1 MSYIIVG
8 LGNPGEEYKNTRH
21 NAGRIA
27 LEYFRKE
34 VSFPEWVEDRKS
46 KSLLSEGSIGRN
58 SIILLE
64 PNNFMNNSGESVAMF
79 VTSKKKAEKLI
90 VVYDDIDIPLGK
102 IKISYNRGSG
112 GHKGVES
119 IIRNIKTKAFI
130 RIRVGVAQTTPTGK
144 IKKPKGDNKVLDFL
158 MGEFKQKEIEI
169 FKNVSKSVVGAIN
182 TIINDGV
189 EKAMNVYN

>member
-1 MSYIIVG
+1 
-8 LGNPGEEYKNTRH
+8 
-21 NAGRIA
+21 
-27 LEYFRKE
+27 
-34 VSFPEWVEDRKS
+34 
-46 KSLLSEGSIGRN
+46 
-58 SIILLE
+58 
-64 PNNFMNNSGESVAMF
+64 MF

-144 IKKPKGDNKVLDFL
+144 IKKPKGDDKVLDFL

>member
-64 PNNFMNNSGESVAMF
+64 PNNFMNNSG
-79 VTSKKKAEKLI
+79 
-90 VVYDDIDIPLGK
+90 
-102 IKISYNRGSG
+102 
-112 GHKGVES
+112 
-119 IIRNIKTKAFI
+119 
-130 RIRVGVAQTTPTGK
+130 
-144 IKKPKGDNKVLDFL
+144 
-158 MGEFKQKEIEI
+158 
-169 FKNVSKSVVGAIN
+169 
-182 TIINDGV
+182 
-189 EKAMNVYN
+189 